1 MASQQQEVTLL
12 YKKNF
17 GVADTQDSKAVV
29 QESIPSR
36 PRIIAAQQ
44 ILAQPIPISA
54 PIDLQKD
61 TSFASSN
68 GERWTSVTTPYIV
81 YYSSIRLAA
90 INLYESYWF
99 QGATLATP
107 SANILSSAIPT
118 TYGDG
123 TYTVNV
129 YDCNAIPLLAG
140 GTYPWTFD
148 ADGGILK
155 FYSFLNAFNSPPRV
169 SFYRYEGIYGFSSE
183 SASTIGAFTSNTS
196 NWAQTLF
203 QNNSNYTLS
212 TFQGQ
217 TTLLSN
223 TSNWAQNLLF
233 QATSS
238 SLSSINNT
246 SNWAQNLFQSTSSV
260 QSTFSNY
267 TLSTFQA
274 QGIFISNT
282 SNWTKTLYDIS
293 TPILSTGVYAINSS
307 NFLYSTILSRIVSTV
322 AGGGTAGFG
331 TGSVDIGGT
340 GRAITFSSIYMQ
352 TSTIQALQATIG
364 QGTISNLIGTT
375 ASFSNLY
382 IPQPVSAE
390 WIAFGNTADGTS
402 LLLRSTTGNAWFPS
416 ASPFLGGEFNSV
428 VFNGAYWLAVG
439 TDQNNVYSA
448 AKSYDGLVWT
458 FSPGPF
464 PNGLATC
471 LAWNGSLWVAMGL
484 DVTTTLTL
492 ATSADGVTW
501 TTATGPFTNGRG
513 LAVAWNGTQWVASGF
528 SITNANTIAYSSD
541 GLNWTSIVGPAF
553 SQPSGYAG
561 LAWNGTRWVLTGS
574 DATSTYTIA
583 YSSDGINW
591 TRIAGP
597 FTGGYGTSVIWGGTK
612 FVATG
617 RSADGSI
624 TIGVSTDGITWT
636 GYGDPFTG
644 GYGFSV
650 AWNGSL
656 FVASGFSSTSGNVLA
671 TSTDGITWNGL
682 SSTFNGTTILF
693 ATTIAY
699 AKYPKETSLTI
710 GGNAQISSMTAN
722 YFGTWYD
729 AVTYVVVDL

>member
-17 GVADTQDSKAVV
+17 GVADTQDTKAVG

-44 ILAQPIPISA
+44 ILAQPIPIAA
-54 PIDLQKD
+54 PLDLQKD
-61 TSFASSN
+61 TNFASSN

-81 YYSSIRLAA
+81 YYSSIRLGA

-123 TYTVNV
+123 SYTVNV
-129 YDCNAIPLLAG
+129 YDCNATPLLAG
-140 GTYPWTFD
+140 GTYPWSFD

-155 FYSFLNAFNSPPRV
+155 FYSFLNAFNSPPRI

-183 SASTIGAFTSNTS
+183 SASTIAISTS
-196 NWAQTLF
+196 NWANNLL
-203 QNNSNYTLS
+203 QNWSTALS
-212 TFQGQ
+212 TVSLAQ
-217 TTLLSN
+217 SN
-223 TSNWAQNLLF
+223 
-233 QATSS
+233 
-238 SLSSINNT
+238 
-246 SNWAQNLFQSTSSV
+246 
-260 QSTFSNY
+260 FSNY
-267 TLSTFQA
+267 TISTFQA
-274 QGIFISNT
+274 QSIFISNT
-282 SNWTKTLYDIS
+282 SNWAKNAYDFS
-293 TPILSTGVYAINSS
+293 TPIFSTGVYAINSS
-307 NFLYSTILSRIVSTV
+307 NFLYSTIFSRVVSTV
-322 AGGGTAGFG
+322 GGTGGSAGLG
-331 TGSVDIGGT
+331 TGSIDIGGT

-364 QGTISNLIGTT
+364 QGTISNLTGTT

-382 IPQPVSAE
+382 IPQPTSAE

-439 TDQNNVYSA
+439 TDQNNIYSA
-448 AKSYDGLVWT
+448 AKSFDGIVWS

-471 LAWNGSLWVAMGL
+471 LATNASIWVAMGL

-492 ATSADGVTW
+492 ATSTDGVTW
-501 TTATGPFTNGRG
+501 ITAPGPFTNGRG

-528 SITNANTIAYSSD
+528 SISNANTIAYSSD
-541 GLNWTSIVGPAF
+541 GVNWTSIVGPAF

-591 TRIAGP
+591 TRIPGP

-617 RSADGSI
+617 YNGNGTV

-636 GYGDPFTG
+636 GYGAPFAG

-710 GGNAQISSMTAN
+710 GGNAQISSLTAN

-729 AVTYVVVDL
+729 AITYVVVDL